1 MDALEQDFFLALRF
15 FYHYQPRLFETWT
28 SHLVS
33 SELFPRLNQL
43 REGRCLEQAHCH
55 LISEVKEGSFE
66 LRKFDLQ
73 F

>member
-15 FYHYQPRLFETWT
+15 FLSLPAETFWNLNF
-28 SHLVS
+28 SLVS

-66 LRKFDLQ
+66 LREFDLQ